1 MKLTQNIKSPISK
14 NTTKPLNLIPYNY
27 HSSTR
32 DQNYLQ
38 GSYVSKNNYNSLPNN
53 NYDMQ
58 NIGRNTNGNIN
69 TKY

>member
-14 NTTKPLNLIPYNY
+14 NTTKPLNLTPYNY
-27 HSSTR
+27 HSSSR

-38 GSYVSKNNYNSLPNN
+38 GSYISKNNYNSLQNN

-58 NIGRNTNGNIN
+58 NIGRNSNGNIN